1 MKDKLH
7 ALTGSL
13 LTQEEWQHCI
23 FLLFCLGDSSCDEP
37 LLEELQTRGYIVK
50 ENDNHVI
57 TQKGKQYLSGLMQ
70 KLAQFHNAGEIIFQ
84 HYVEE
89 ELSPI
94 KKEIHAIR
102 MQWRTVRDK
111 RLARKAE
118 LQKMGKDKAA
128 VHKDSIYKALQKEQ
142 DALRTHLKHAEKKY
156 HKKLA
161 NHVKNI
167 GMLP

>member
-1 MKDKLH
+1 MKDKFH
-7 ALTGSL
+7 ALTESL
-13 LTQEEWQHCI
+13 LTQEELQHCI
-23 FLLFCLGDSSCDEP
+23 LLLFCLGDSSCDDP
-37 LLEELQTRGYIVK
+37 LLEELQIRGYIVK
-50 ENDNHVI
+50 EKDNRII

-84 HYVEE
+84 HYVDR

-94 KKEIHAIR
+94 KKEIHEIR
-102 MQWRTVRDK
+102 MQWRAVRDK

-118 LQKMGKDKAA
+118 LQKMGKDKSALQ
-128 VHKDSIYKALQKEQ
+128 KDSIYKALQKEQ
-142 DALRTHLKHAEKKY
+142 NALRTHLKHTEKKY

-161 NHVKNI
+161 NHVKNV